1 MRVCVCVCLKF
12 NFAGF
17 SGAQK
22 LGQAF
27 VYGGKCAWG
36 AIRSWRYKSRS
47 LPFCEITTISST
59 FGQIFEPPSCESI
72 PLSTFLKFIGA
83 NEIQLPK
90 GFLYL
95 LASLYSSC
103 VHPLSW
109 FLGIG
114 HRS

>member
-1 MRVCVCVCLKF
+1 MCVCLKF
-12 NFAGF
+12 NYAGF

-22 LGQAF
+22 LGQGF

-103 VHPLSW
+103 VHPLSC
-109 FLGIG
+109 FLGIY